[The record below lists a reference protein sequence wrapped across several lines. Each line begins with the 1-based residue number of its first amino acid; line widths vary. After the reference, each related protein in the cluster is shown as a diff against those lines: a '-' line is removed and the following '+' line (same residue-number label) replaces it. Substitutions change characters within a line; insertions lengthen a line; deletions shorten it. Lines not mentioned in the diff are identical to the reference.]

1 MKSHT
6 KRMLSLILALIL
18 SFSLC
23 LPAIAAGG
31 FSDVPATHWA
41 YQDIMACAE
50 QGIVQGFSDGTFRP
64 EEKVTDVQFIVMMTR
79 TFYAAQLNDVA
90 VPAGQPWYYANV
102 KVAEDVGMLK
112 YGVDTLTMSDSAMNR
127 YDMAFVLST
136 TLFAN
141 NMLASLE
148 QRNAA
153 RDSIKDATSI
163 PNNRTIVVYNAYHF
177 GIITGMAD
185 GTFSGTQ
192 SMTRAQACTVI
203 MRMMNLLNNYNPG
216 DEDNDQHDD
225 GESQNQGETAAAGK
239 LTNGEDATV
248 ENVVAML
255 KEIEEKYPTGTPWGP
270 VGTANNNWY
279 IAPATSKARDVVT
292 CTNKVGAA
300 DMTYACGGWAA
311 MVSETIFGQS
321 GAPAREVYSIK
332 DARPGDLLYKI
343 QNGRLAH
350 VAIVT
355 SVVKNSDDGTW
366 RFSSCDGNI
375 NGKVSWTWNNEY
387 GFGSNGLTNLS
398 GSITYRIFTRYPD

>member
-1 MKSHT
+1 MKTHT
-6 KRMLSLILALIL
+6 RRFLSLILAFVL

-23 LPAIAAGG
+23 IPAVAAGG

-225 GESQNQGETAAAGK
+225 GESQNQGETATAGK
-239 LTNGEDATV
+239 LTNGKDATV
-248 ENVVAML
+248 ENVRAML
-255 KEIEEKYPTGTPWGP
+255 KEIERKYPEGTPWGP

-279 IAPATSKARDVVT
+279 IAPATSKPRDVVT
-292 CTNKVGAA
+292 CTNKVAPGTSL
-300 DMTYACGGWAA
+300 TYACGGWAA
-311 MVSETIFGQS
+311 MVSETIFGLD
-321 GAPAREVYSIK
+321 GAPCREVYSIK
-332 DARPGDLLYKI
+332 DAHPGDILYHYKNGKI
-343 QNGRLAH
+343 SH
-350 VAIVT
+350 MSIIT
-355 SVVKNSDDGTW
+355 SVVKNTDYGTW
-366 RFSSCDGNI
+366 HISCCDGNI
-375 NGKVSWTWNNEY
+375 NGKVIWNWDDKY
-387 GFGSNGLTNLS
+387 GMDTMQSPDGA
-398 GSITYRIFTRYPD
+398 IQYRIFTRYPE